1 VGPDSGETHSAR
13 GGSLIDLSFLHLS
26 DTDGTTSRH
35 AISHRHMSVVI
46 CGWSNTQW
54 TGYVFTS
61 GDDEDAEEEVDEL
74 RGPFLTT
81 EYGFD
86 FSTTQDRAQTWDAR
100 RYWLRLVAHR
110 CQHVLSEWRYLVLTI
125 EEGVE
130 SWVCQPL
137 RVL

>member
-1 VGPDSGETHSAR
+1 
-13 GGSLIDLSFLHLS
+13 
-26 DTDGTTSRH
+26 
-35 AISHRHMSVVI
+35 MSIVI

-54 TGYVFTS
+54 TGYVFTN
-61 GDDEDAEEEVDEL
+61 GDDEDAEEEADEL
-74 RGPFLTT
+74 RGFFLTT

-86 FSTTQDRAQTWDAR
+86 FSTSQDHAQTWDAR

-110 CQHVLSEWRYLVLTI
+110 CQQVLSEWRYLVLTV

-130 SWVCQPL
+130 SWVRHPH